1 MKRRYI
7 SIFLILVMLIA
18 VLPMSSSATE
28 PTQTRTSGYTV
39 TVLPVTNGTVTVSK
53 ASAEESDTVYVTI
66 TPASGYVTKVGSPVY
81 MYEADGYVSKPLVNR
96 AGDGT
101 TADLNGYKMRF
112 TMPAANVSVYA
123 EFVADSNDAA
133 NFDVVACSVR
143 SSANDGTFNTGTF
156 DGIRFLS
163 RVYFKVGSRNNTTGA
178 ITLRKDGTRTR
189 VSEIG
194 VLRAPTSRLGTNAI
208 TYAGA
213 GTNGIVKTVCYSS
226 NDPLSANLFDTTKSY
241 VDFVAQ
247 ITSST
252 DISQTDFTV
261 RSYIKFEDGVIL
273 YSSERTDFAD
283 NTAQRLGLCSTAD
296 SAVGATTLTVSNG
309 SAVNSS
315 FGGFGAVIY
324 PWTNTIRE
332 NNVTVAAAKTRAYAE
347 LDRMQA
353 AGITKVRIIFSVLQ
367 TGHYDF
373 TNKCA
378 NIPAGGDW
386 FTDIWVEML
395 NALKARGIDV
405 MINFGWGN
413 SIQSLSSGNL
423 TAVFPTGT
431 TFQTSLTLNEQI
443 TAYGQLVA
451 AYTDFFL
458 DAGCDNVKSITF
470 FSEPGNGWKGST
482 NAEAKSQSAQL
493 NFDNVI
499 TTYGQCVSSVKSQ
512 LTALGRGS
520 DVSIVSGNI
529 SMLYDPSS
537 GYDWWNITSWG
548 GYSFLSA
555 KKWFRTMVGK
565 STISSNSSAYTYHYY
580 GKYTNEKVSNYSINK
595 AAIDNITSDGLAT
608 TSVNVNSIM
617 MDEVSVKSGA
627 TNAENNKSLV
637 GPFEATQL
645 AEYLAIIMNRGYKG
659 AYAWTF
665 SNLGGDNN
673 FGFMPNALSGETV
686 PYDRFYAFSL
696 ITKYM
701 NRCTKIYA
709 GTQSDG
715 CVTVYG
721 TNADGTEKYLM
732 VVNLNYQNKAVR
744 VNFNSSLSG
753 ATLYRHV
760 YNPSVNTASARADII
775 GYDKTFS
782 GITTS
787 LTDTLPAGAVAIYT
801 SVNS

>member
-1 MKRRYI
+1 MKKRII
-7 SIFLILVMLIA
+7 SIFMVAVMLI
-18 VLPMSSSATE
+18 VMLPMSASATV
-28 PTQTRTSGYTV
+28 TYTV
-39 TVLPVTNGTVTVSK
+39 SVLPVTNGTVTVSC
-53 ASAEESDTVYVTI
+53 ATAGEGDTVYVTI
-66 TPASGYVTKVGSPVY
+66 TPASGYVTRVGSPVY
-81 MYEADGYVSKPLVNR
+81 MFEADGYVSKPLVNR
-96 AGDGT
+96 AGDST
-101 TADLNGYKMRF
+101 AADLNGYKMRF
-112 TMPAANVSVYA
+112 TMPAANVLVYA
-123 EFVADSNDAA
+123 EFVEDTNDAA
-133 NFDVVACSVR
+133 NFDVVACAVR
-143 SSANDGTFNTGTF
+143 SSDESFATGTF

-163 RVYFKVGSRNNTTGA
+163 RVYFKVGSRNATTGV

-194 VLRAPTSRLGTNAI
+194 TLRAQTSRLGTKEL

-213 GTNGIVKTVCYSS
+213 GSNGIVRAVYYSS
-226 NDPLSANLFDTTKSY
+226 DDPLSTNLFDTTKSY
-241 VDFVAQ
+241 VDFVTQ
-247 ITSST
+247 ITSTS
-252 DISQTDFTV
+252 DISQTDYTV
-261 RSYIKFEDGVIL
+261 RSYIKFADGDIL

-283 NTAQRLGLCSTAD
+283 NTAQRLGLCHTAD
-296 SAVGATTLTVSNG
+296 SDVGATTLTVSNG

-347 LDRMQA
+347 FDRMQA

-386 FTDIWVEML
+386 YTDIWVEML

-405 MINFGWGN
+405 MINYGWGN

-443 TAYGQLVA
+443 TAYGQMVA

-458 DAGCDNVKSITF
+458 DQGCDNVKAVTF
-470 FSEPGNGWKGST
+470 FSEPGNGWKGNT

-499 TTYGQCVSSVKSQ
+499 TTYGQCVSSVKTQ
-512 LTALGRGS
+512 LAALGRGS
-520 DVSIVSGNI
+520 DVSVVSGNI

-565 STISSNSSAYTYHYY
+565 TNISSNSNAYTYHYY
-580 GKYTNEKVSNYSINK
+580 GKYTNVKESNYSANK
-595 AAIDNITSDGLAT
+595 TAIDAITSEGLYSSGT
-608 TSVNVNSIM
+608 GVNVNSIM
-617 MDEVSVKSGA
+617 MDEVSVKSGVTA
-627 TNAENNKSLV
+627 LENNKSLV
-637 GPFEATQL
+637 SPFEATQL
-645 AEYLAIIMNRGYKG
+645 AEYLALIMNKGYKG

-665 SNLGGDNN
+665 SNLSSTDM

-701 NRCTKIYA
+701 NRCSKIYA

-715 CVTVYG
+715 CITVYG
-721 TNADGTEKYLM
+721 TNASGTEKYLM
-732 VVNLNYQNKAVR
+732 VVNLNYKNKAVK
-744 VNFNSSLSG
+744 VNFNNSLG
-753 ATLYRHV
+753 GTTLYRHI
-760 YNPSVNTASARADII
+760 YDPSANITSSRADII
-775 GYDKTFS
+775 GFDKEFA
-782 GITTS
+782 GVTTS

>member
-1 MKRRYI
+1 MKKRFI
-7 SIFLILVMLIA
+7 SMILIVAMVMVMIPLGASA
-18 VLPMSSSATE
+18 VGT
-28 PTQTRTSGYTV
+28 YTV
-39 TVLPVTNGTVTVSK
+39 TVLPVTNGTVTVSSS
-53 ASAEESDTVYVTI
+53 SADAGETVYVTI
-66 TPASGYVTKVGSPVY
+66 TPASGYVTKAGSAVY
-81 MYEADGYVSKPLVNR
+81 MYEAGGFVTKTLVNR

-101 TADLNGYKMRF
+101 TADVNGYKMQF
-112 TMPAANVSVYA
+112 SMPATNVSVYA
-123 EFVADSNDAA
+123 EFVAETNDAA
-133 NFDVVACSVR
+133 NFDVVASAVR
-143 SSANDGTFNTGTF
+143 SSANDGTFETGTF
-156 DGIRFLS
+156 NGIRFLS
-163 RVYFKVGSRNNTTGA
+163 RVYFKVGSRNGTTGV
-178 ITLRKDGTRTR
+178 ITLRKNNTRTR

-194 VLRAPTSRLGTNAI
+194 VLRAATSRLGANEI

-213 GTNGIVKTVCYSS
+213 GNNGIIKTVCYSS
-226 NDPLSANLFDTTKSY
+226 DDPLSAKLFDTSKSY
-241 VDFVAQ
+241 VDFVAE
-247 ITSST
+247 ITTTSNISAT
-252 DISQTDFTV
+252 DYTV
-261 RSYIKFEDGVIL
+261 RSYIKYADGDIL

-296 SAVGATTLTVSNG
+296 SASGATTLTVSNG

-324 PWTNTIRE
+324 PWTTTIRE

-353 AGITKVRIIFSVLQ
+353 AGIKQVRIIFSVLQ

-395 NALKARGIDV
+395 NALKDRGIDV

-413 SIQSLSSGNL
+413 SIQSLSSGSL

-443 TAYGQLVA
+443 TAYGQLCA

-458 DAGCDNVKSITF
+458 DAGCSNVKSITF
-470 FSEPGNGWKGST
+470 FSEPGNGWKGNT

-493 NFDNVI
+493 NFNNVI

-512 LTALGRGS
+512 LTALGRCS

-565 STISSNSSAYTYHYY
+565 STISSNSGAYSYHYY
-580 GKYTNEKVSNYSINK
+580 GKFTNAKISNYSNNK
-595 AAIDNITSDGLAT
+595 SAIDNITSDGLAT

-617 MDEVSVKSGA
+617 MDEVSVKTGS
-627 TNAENNKSLV
+627 TNADNNKSLV
-637 GPFEATQL
+637 SPFEATQL
-645 AEYLAIIMNRGYKG
+645 AEYLAILMNKGYKG
-659 AYAWTF
+659 AYNWTF
-665 SNLGGDNN
+665 SNLGGDNM
-673 FGFMPNALSGETV
+673 FGFMPNALSGDTV
-686 PYDRFYAFSL
+686 PYDRYYAFSL

-721 TNADGTEKYLM
+721 TNASGTEKYLM

-744 VNFNSSLSG
+744 VNFNSSLGG

-760 YNPSVNTASARADII
+760 YNPSVNTTSSRADII
-775 GYDKTFS
+775 GFDKTF
-782 GITTS
+782 GGVNTS
-787 LTDTLPAGAVAIYT
+787 LVDTLPAGAVAIYT